1 MRIARLGPPG
11 QEIPVVLDGDRVLD
25 LRGVTPDVTPQ
36 FLEHGLPALD
46 VSALPELPHAEGLR
60 HGPPITR
67 PTAVVCV
74 GMNYARHAAESGA
87 EPPAEPVVFLKH
99 PNTVVGPDDP
109 VTIPRGSTMTDWEVE
124 LGVVVGRRTSYLAS
138 PADAASHIAG
148 YVLVNDV
155 SERELQLHTSGGQW
169 SKGKCAPTFTPVGP
183 WLVTGDALDP
193 AAVRLR
199 SRVNGEARQDSGTA
213 DMIFPVPEILYRL
226 SQFMTLEAG
235 DLVLTGTPEGV
246 ALSGRFPYLAAGD
259 VVELEGEGLGR
270 QRQTMAATAAE
281 GDR

>member
-25 LRGVTPDVTPQ
+25 LRGVTPDITPE

-46 VSALPELPHAEGLR
+46 VTALPELPGARGLR
-60 HGPPITR
+60 HGPPLTR
-67 PTAVVCV
+67 PAAVVCV
-74 GMNYARHAAESGA
+74 GMNYAKHAAESGA
-87 EPPAEPVVFLKH
+87 EPPTEPVVFLKH

-109 VTIPRGSTMTDWEVE
+109 VTIPRGSTMTDWEAE
-124 LGVVVGRRTSYLAS
+124 LGVVVGRRTSYLGS

-199 SRVNGEARQDSGTA
+199 SRVNGAARQDSSTA

-226 SQFMTLEAG
+226 SRFMTLEPG

-270 QRQTMAATAAE
+270 QRQTMTAQAP
-281 GDR
+281 R

>member
-25 LRGVTPDVTPQ
+25 LRGVTPDITPE
-36 FLEHGLPALD
+36 FLERGLPALD
-46 VSALPELPHAEGLR
+46 VTALPELPDAQQLR
-60 HGPPITR
+60 HGPPLTR

-87 EPPAEPVVFLKH
+87 EPPTEPVVFLKH

-109 VTIPRGSTMTDWEVE
+109 VTIPRGSTMTDWEAE

-155 SERELQLHTSGGQW
+155 SERELQLRTSGGQW

-183 WLVTGDALDP
+183 WLVTEDALDP

-199 SRVNGEARQDSGTA
+199 SRVNGAARQDSSTA
-213 DMIFPVPEILYRL
+213 DMIFSVPEILYRL
-226 SQFMTLEAG
+226 SQFMTLEPG

-259 VVELEGEGLGR
+259 VVEIEGEGLGR
-270 QRQTMAATAAE
+270 QRQTMAAE
-281 GDR
+281 GSR

>member
-1 MRIARLGPPG
+1 MRIARLGPQG

-25 LRGVTPDVTPQ
+25 LRGVTPDITPG

-46 VSALPELPHAEGLR
+46 VTALPELPDARGLR
-60 HGPPITR
+60 HGPPLTR

-87 EPPAEPVVFLKH
+87 EPPTEPVVFLKH

-109 VTIPRGSTMTDWEVE
+109 VTIPRGSTMTDWEAE
-124 LGVVVGRRTSYLAS
+124 LGVVVGRRTSYLES

-199 SRVNGEARQDSGTA
+199 SRVNGAARQDSSTA
-213 DMIFPVPEILYRL
+213 DMIFSVPEILYRL
-226 SQFMTLEAG
+226 SRFMTLEPG

-259 VVELEGEGLGR
+259 VVELEAEGLGR
-270 QRQTMAATAAE
+270 QRQTMAAE
-281 GDR
+281 GSR